1 LITIGAAF
9 DFAAFDFA
17 AFDFAQVPEK
27 ITKKASKKGTEN

>member
-17 AFDFAQVPEK
+17 AFDFAQAPKK
-27 ITKKASKKGTEN
+27 ILKKASKKGTEN